1 MPAVPTRGT
10 MSRWSRARPGSG
22 CRRSSMAGKR
32 RNTAR
37 SPTTLP
43 FLVSSTADIADA
55 PWWARS
61 RKSDTFTTTAPD
73 TAASARSRTRGKKS
87 WNDITREAWERVQE
101 ILDGRQEKKHR
112 KVTHDFAVFLLL
124 P

>member
-55 PWWARS
+55 PWWEIKKKRYVYYHC
-61 RKSDTFTTTAPD
+61 TGY
-73 TAASARSRTRGKKS
+73 RGKCPEPY
-87 WNDITREAWERVQE
+87 TREEVLERQFSDSLRDLIVP
-101 ILDGRQEKKHR
+101 
-112 KVTHDFAVFLLL
+112 V